1 MKVSVNPFSVTEAE
15 STRCVIKSVLEEP
28 FPPELIRQ
36 RKGSHGAMLD
46 YIEGWSIIQ
55 RLNNAFNI
63 DWSFTIQEWKIIDQ
77 DIIVL
82 GRLSGKG
89 IVKDAFGGSRVTL
102 NKDTNKVI
110 DLGADIKAAATDALK
125 KCATLFGV
133 GLHLYQKD
141 EKAKTSQKP
150 AEKPVEKPHLVDQPA
165 PVDGNGKGNGDDKD
179 GGNGNGDGGNGS
191 GNGHGGNDGNGKA
204 RITAKQLAYVFS
216 LAKDKKLD
224 NGGIKNLALNRYN
237 KTIEFLNKIEASEF
251 ITFLKSA

>member
-1 MKVSVNPFSVTEAE
+1 MKVAVNPFSVTEAE

-28 FPPELIRQ
+28 FPPEQIKQ

-55 RLNNAFNI
+55 RLNRAFNI
-63 DWSFTIQEWKIIDQ
+63 DWSFTIQEWKIMDQ

-89 IVKDAFGGSRVTL
+89 IVKDAFGGSRITL

-110 DLGADIKAAATDALK
+110 DLGSDIKAAATDALK

-133 GLHLYQKD
+133 GLHLYSKE
-141 EKAKTSQKP
+141 EKTN
-150 AEKPVEKPHLVDQPA
+150 KPVEKPHLVTPSQNSPQHL
-165 PVDGNGKGNGDDKD
+165 NGD
-179 GGNGNGDGGNGS
+179 GGNGNGHKGNGDGS
-191 GNGHGGNDGNGKA
+191 NSPNDGNGNGDVNGKA

-224 NGGIKNLALNRYN
+224 NGGIKNLSINRYN
-237 KTIEFLNKIEASEF
+237 KTVEFLNKIEASEF
-251 ITFLKSA
+251 INFLKSA